1 MRYLI
6 KFTKEGNIKFI
17 SHLDLMRSIQRVIL
31 RSELDVEYSKG
42 FHPHM
47 ALSIAQPL
55 SVGISSVGE
64 YMDLVLKNPMDEKE
78 IIERL
83 NQNTLV
89 GVRFLEAKGIEVIP
103 NTKKVPQS
111 MAMVD
116 QAVYTIKIKYTDIKS
131 AEEEFRELLEKDEWI
146 ITKTNKK
153 GEEKSVNIRPFI
165 KDIKYWVKDDYL
177 VLNTRISCGS
187 REHLNTE
194 SFVNYIKENTPNVNN
209 EAFVDINREE
219 MYAEIDGK
227 LLPLY
232 KVKLDSGG
240 V

>member
-17 SHLDLMRSIQRVIL
+17 SHLDLMRSIQRIIL

-64 YMDLVLKNPMDEKE
+64 YMDLVLKNPMDERE

-83 NQNTLV
+83 NQNSLV
-89 GVRFLEAKGIEVIP
+89 GVRFLEAKGIEFIP
-103 NTKKVPQS
+103 NTKKVPQA

-116 QAVYTIKIKYTDIKS
+116 QATYTIKIKYIYIKS
-131 AEEEFRELLEKDEWI
+131 AEEEFRELLGRTEWI
-146 ITKTNKK
+146 ITKKNKK

-165 KDIKYWVKDDYL
+165 KDIKYWVKEDYL

-194 SFVNYIKENTPNVNN
+194 ILVNYIKENTQNANN

-232 KVKLDSGG
+232 KIV
-240 V
+240 